1 MAYMTLINRRRR
13 HRPLVSTSLV
23 SLELSWFSPG
33 ARRHMSSEA
42 ATVGVPDEIEGEAAG
57 GMSMF
62 LLGLTG
68 RTGLPFA
75 RRALERGH
83 RVTAVVRNK
92 GRVPSELSS
101 NPLLTC
107 VEASIDDPDMSQPAI
122 NAAFARA
129 QPDVIVTMLAS
140 DPKPHTG
147 LSNGARAVVE
157 ALRANRTARPAEG
170 NAEEEDSGADGHRDG
185 DGEAP
190 TDTSNPKPTRLIWIG
205 GWGLGGPA
213 EEYLA
218 RSWRNRLYIG
228 AASMLFAN
236 QLKDARR
243 AMAIMEDAQREGLL
257 SVTQIQPP
265 LLTNGPLTS
274 TYESGDAVRFAHMN
288 SWNTIS
294 RNDIADLALK
304 LAEQAAQEEELPAYV
319 AIRNA

>member
-1 MAYMTLINRRRR
+1 
-13 HRPLVSTSLV
+13 
-23 SLELSWFSPG
+23 
-33 ARRHMSSEA
+33 MSSEA
-42 ATVGVPDEIEGEAAG
+42 ETAGVPDQIDGEAGG
-57 GMSMF
+57 GMSLF

-83 RVTAVVRNK
+83 RLTAVVRSK

-107 VEASIDDPDMSQPAI
+107 VEASIDDPDMSQPTI

-129 QPDVIVTMLAS
+129 RPDVIVTMLAS

-157 ALRANRTARPAEG
+157 ALRANQTANRTARPAEG
-170 NAEEEDSGADGHRDG
+170 QAEEEEDDSGADGHSDG
-185 DGEAP
+185 GGGLSAGM
-190 TDTSNPKPTRLIWIG
+190 KPTRLIWIG